1 MTEKKRGRPSTK
13 HLPNFR
19 TRSWFNAVSQASG
32 LSASQLDLK
41 YFNCNP
47 RPCLWEKYRDGKVTP
62 SATHNSF
69 KNKSIIDRVE
79 SDYPGTKK
87 WITLPLWNLLD
98 KNAWPTAE
106 LQEALLGTNL
116 EISQLLIENSGVDT
130 KWFLRGDI
138 STNSNTYIEKLKTIG
153 NAEALTAIYVIY
165 IFAENGQNHTLG
177 YAAILAFSQLLD
189 NLKDGEPI
197 YDLKDEIRSI
207 ISKQNSFIEM
217 YFSPNTLLL

>member
-1 MTEKKRGRPSTK
+1 MTEKKRGRPSAK

-32 LSASQLDLK
+32 LSAPQLDLK

-62 SATHNSF
+62 SATYNSF

-98 KNAWPTAE
+98 KNAWTTAE

-116 EISQLLIENSGVDT
+116 EICQLLIENSSVDA
-130 KWFLRGDI
+130 KWILRSGI
-138 STNSNTYIEKLKTIG
+138 SKNSNKYIEKLLNIG
-153 NAEALTAIYVIY
+153 NADALTAIYIIY

-177 YAAILAFSQLLD
+177 YEVILAFSQMLD

-197 YDLKDEIRSI
+197 YALKDEIRNFVCM
-207 ISKQNSFIEM
+207 QNSFIKNILK
-217 YFSPNTLLL
+217 PK